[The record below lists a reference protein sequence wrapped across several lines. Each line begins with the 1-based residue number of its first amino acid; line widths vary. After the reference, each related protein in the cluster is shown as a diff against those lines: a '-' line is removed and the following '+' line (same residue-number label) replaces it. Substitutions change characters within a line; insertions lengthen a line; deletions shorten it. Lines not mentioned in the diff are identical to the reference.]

1 MGLVKRFGRKGLI
14 AGAGIIVLAV
24 ILALMLR
31 KKPGQAA
38 EGSTVADA
46 LVSTGTI
53 QTTVEGT
60 GTLSYAE
67 STNIVL
73 PESMEIGEVLVSE
86 GDRVEAGQMLATVQ
100 EASLYAAMSEVE
112 DAISDV
118 NDTINDEKSS
128 STTSKLTAGVSGR
141 IKKIYAREDA
151 KVSGVMA
158 DEGALMLIS
167 TDGLSKLSVKA
178 DLEVGDTVTVTDKKG
193 NYSDEEATVESVA
206 EGSAVITFDDSLFDF
221 GETLVVKQNDK
232 TIGTGEAEIHQP
244 VKVMAYEGTVASIA
258 VSENQKV
265 SSSTTLCTLTGISQ
279 NAEYMQAVRQREE
292 LETLLATLYAIKRN
306 GGITADAAGTVQ
318 TIYTGETSSESGA
331 SYMTSRTENVKVNA
345 AVDETES
352 QDSTKAVLASV
363 KASGFT
369 TMSTTN
375 VSGFTKMTAQTQ
387 QPSGDL
393 KKEEYTVTVA
403 DCENGTVSIN
413 GTSTEKTFLI
423 KAGSSVAVEAFP
435 AEGYKL
441 GTLEVRD
448 VNSTALILAQVGTGY
463 AFVMPESEVVVMASF
478 EKISADASE
487 KTTSKEKNTD
497 PQKDENNTANTPN
510 KDNTG
515 SGNTA
520 GGNNVSS
527 GAETGGNTAKS
538 GSNASIPSSSAS
550 GQKVSAATVSG
561 STTAESS
568 GIATVTVFTLA
579 SRDMMKVSV
588 NVDEL
593 DILSM
598 VVGNEAEI
606 RLDAIDGEVFTGTI
620 TAVGRQSSSGNGV
633 AQYPIE
639 ITFNQTDSMLEGMNA
654 SVSIVLE
661 KSENTLVVPA
671 AAVINRGNRSFVYTS
686 VEEGTDTLTG
696 EVEVTTGL
704 SDDNQVEILSGLS
717 EGDTVYYQIAGS
729 TNKSETGGFGG
740 GMGAGPSNGDFPSG
754 GGFPGS
760 GSFEKG
766 ERSND
771 GGKGRMFQ

>member
-14 AGAGIIVLAV
+14 AGAGIIVLIV
-24 ILALMLR
+24 ILVLMLR

-60 GTLSYAE
+60 GILSYAE

-100 EASLYAAMSEVE
+100 EVSLYAAMSEVE

-141 IKKIYAREDA
+141 IKKIYAGEDA
-151 KVSGVMA
+151 KVSDVMA

-306 GGITADAAGTVQ
+306 GGITASATGTVQ
-318 TIYTGETSSESGA
+318 NIYAGETSSESGA
-331 SYMTSRTENVKVNA
+331 SYMTSRTEKVNA
-345 AVDETES
+345 VVDETENE
-352 QDSTKAVLASV
+352 DSTKAVLASV

-387 QPSGDL
+387 QPSGDM

-413 GTSTEKTFLI
+413 GTSTEKTFSI

-478 EKISADASE
+478 EKLSADAGE
-487 KTTSKEKNTD
+487 KTTGKENNTE

-561 STTAESS
+561 SSTAESS

-639 ITFNQTDSMLEGMNA
+639 ITFSQTDSMLEGMNA

-671 AAVINRGNRSFVYTS
+671 AAVINRGNRSFVYTG

-717 EGDTVYYQIAGS
+717 EGDTVYYQIAES

-766 ERSND
+766 ERPND

>member
-14 AGAGIIVLAV
+14 AGAGIIVLIV
-24 ILALMLR
+24 ILVVMLR

-73 PESMEIGEVLVSE
+73 PESVEVGEVLVSE

-141 IKKIYAREDA
+141 IKKIYASEDA
-151 KVSGVMA
+151 KVSDVMA

-206 EGSAVITFDDSLFDF
+206 AGSAVITFDDSLFDF

-244 VKVMAYEGTVASIA
+244 VKVMAYEGTVDSIA

-265 SSSTTLCTLTGISQ
+265 SSSTTLCRLTGISQ

-306 GGITADAAGTVQ
+306 GGITAPAAGTVQ
-318 TIYTGETSSESGA
+318 NIYTGETSSESGA
-331 SYMTSRTENVKVNA
+331 SYMTSRTEKVNA
-345 AVDETES
+345 AVDQTET
-352 QDSTKAVLASV
+352 QDSKKAVLASV

-413 GTSTEKTFLI
+413 GTSIEKTFSI
-423 KAGSSVAVEAFP
+423 KAGSSVAVEALP

-478 EKISADASE
+478 EKLSADASE
-487 KTTSKEKNTD
+487 KTTGKENPTE

-527 GAETGGNTAKS
+527 GAQTGGNTAKS

-550 GQKVSAATVSG
+550 GQKVNAATVSG
-561 STTAESS
+561 SSTAESS
-568 GIATVTVFTLA
+568 GIATVTAFTLA
-579 SRDMMKVSV
+579 SRDIMKVSV

-598 VVGNEAEI
+598 QVGNEAEI

-686 VEEGTDTLTG
+686 VEEGTYTLTG

-729 TNKSETGGFGG
+729 INKSETGGFGA
-740 GMGAGPSNGDFPSG
+740 GMGAGPSNGDFPPG

-766 ERSND
+766 ERPND